1 MFPKADVEISAR
13 VKGSKCTDR
22 SARALMR
29 VQQDAASTFQSQ
41 CIGES
46 QQKNNQDDQQ
56 EKEEEK
62 ITCHVCRKA
71 HFVDAGIVMNM
82 KLEKHVLTIE
92 YDRIKM
98 KQFERS
104 EYRQA
109 CKLNGFLQVQLCNP
123 SKCWVKNMTIEVQMN
138 RESLERSRESLE
150 RVQTPTPFGVQIESR
165 ESLQLNCILI
175 PMIPDS

>member
-1 MFPKADVEISAR
+1 MLPKADVEIYAR
-13 VKGSKCTDR
+13 VKGSKCTD
-22 SARALMR
+22 STCPGSDARLAGCTKHFPKL
-29 VQQDAASTFQSQ
+29 VYWGVSTK
-41 CIGES
+41 ET
-46 QQKNNQDDQQ
+46 KDDQQ

-71 HFVDAGIVMNM
+71 RFLDVGIVMIM
-82 KLEKHVLTIE
+82 KLEKHVLPIE

-138 RESLERSRESLE
+138 
-150 RVQTPTPFGVQIESR
+150 GM
-165 ESLQLNCILI
+165 IL
-175 PMIPDS
+175 S